1 MGQLVGGMQ
10 KSWTSLIEQGSS
22 SGIGSEAR
30 GGNPVHY
37 GCSLSSMSYMTFA
50 LIAIYTAINVNNN
63 INNNNN
69 NNNNNSNN
77 NNNKNENMNKR
88 KKRKANINK
97 KKEAADLTIV
107 RKLIQRPQSDLD
119 LAFDV

>member
-69 NNNNNSNN
+69 NDNNNSNN
-77 NNNKNENMNKR
+77 NNNKNENENKR
-88 KKRKANINK
+88 KKRNAVPTSPAIKN
-97 KKEAADLTIV
+97 DLDIV
-107 RKLIQRPQSDLD
+107 YKLIDRPL
-119 LAFDV
+119 